1 MKAQLDRYSP
11 MLMAVPTFVA
21 MVFFAAVPLVYVV
34 SLSLTNSTLAKPFQD
49 FVWFEQYKRALGDE
63 ILGRSIVNTLLFAF
77 VATALEVVLGF
88 VLALAIQ
95 GLGKLSGLFLTLAL
109 LPLFTPPIAVAM
121 VWRLIYDP
129 NQGLLSHYLMQW
141 GITDHAVALLA
152 SSKTALP
159 AIMAADVWQW
169 MPFTFLLSY
178 AALQALPRDPY
189 EAAAV
194 DGARALQVFR
204 RLTLPLVAPS
214 LIVIFLF
221 KFLIALKVFDL
232 VFILTYGGPGS
243 STQVLSFYIYKVG
256 FTLFKSGYG
265 AALSIIVLILVSLI
279 ATVLTTGRDLVL
291 RRQAR

>member
-1 MKAQLDRYSP
+1 MATP
-11 MLMAVPTFVA
+11 TIIAML
-21 MVFFAAVPLVYVV
+21 FFAAIPLVYVV
-34 SLSLTNSTLAKPFQD
+34 GLSMTDSTLAKPFQD
-49 FVWFEQYKRALGDE
+49 FVWFEQYKDALSDE
-63 ILGRSIVNTLLFAF
+63 ILGRSILNTLIFAF
-77 VATALEVVLGF
+77 GVTSLEVLFGF
-88 VLALAIQ
+88 ILALAIR
-95 GLGKLSGLFLTLAL
+95 GLGRFSGVFLTLAL

-129 NQGLLSHYLMQW
+129 NQGLLSHYLLQW
-141 GITDHAVALLA
+141 GITDKALALLA

-159 AIMAADVWQW
+159 AIMVADIWQW

-178 AALQALPRDPY
+178 AALKALPTDPY

-194 DGARALQVFR
+194 DGASTLQVFR

-243 STQVLSFYIYKVG
+243 STQVVSFYIYRIG

-265 AALSIIVLILVSLI
+265 AALSFIVLILISLI
-279 ATVLTTGRDLVL
+279 ATVMTVGRDVIIG
-291 RRQAR
+291 RQAR